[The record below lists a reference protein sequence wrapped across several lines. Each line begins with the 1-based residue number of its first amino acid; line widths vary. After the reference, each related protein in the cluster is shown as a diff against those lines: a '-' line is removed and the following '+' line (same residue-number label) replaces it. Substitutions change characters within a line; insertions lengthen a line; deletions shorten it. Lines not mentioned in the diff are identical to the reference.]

1 MDCPLKFYYIYVA
14 ELSAPEQVSAEIDS
28 ATFGS
33 IFHLAAEN
41 IYKDLTAHNN
51 VIDKETLEALL
62 HNEVKLQDYVDVAF
76 KELFFNV
83 SQDEKPEYNGVQLIN
98 SAVISRYLKQLL
110 ENDLRYTP
118 FTFVGSEQPVQEDIE
133 IKTPKGIIKSRI
145 GGIID
150 RLDSKDGTLRI
161 VDYKTGGDADTPP
174 NVESSSRRLKTLQL
188 CVPNISL
195 CCHYVSETAIKGR
208 SFLALYSSG
217 SDRNLLSGYSN
228 GRIS

>member
-1 MDCPLKFYYIYVA
+1 MERFLAGVKRDSTLGG
-14 ELSAPEQVSAEIDS
+14 VSAS
-28 ATFGS
+28 PP
-33 IFHLAAEN
+33 
-41 IYKDLTAHNN
+41 
-51 VIDKETLEALL
+51 VL

-145 GGIID
+145 G
-150 RLDSKDGTLRI
+150 
-161 VDYKTGGDADTPP
+161 
-174 NVESSSRRLKTLQL
+174 
-188 CVPNISL
+188 
-195 CCHYVSETAIKGR
+195 
-208 SFLALYSSG
+208 
-217 SDRNLLSGYSN
+217 
-228 GRIS
+228 

>member
-76 KELFFNV
+76 
-83 SQDEKPEYNGVQLIN
+83 
-98 SAVISRYLKQLL
+98 
-110 ENDLRYTP
+110 
-118 FTFVGSEQPVQEDIE
+118 
-133 IKTPKGIIKSRI
+133 
-145 GGIID
+145 
-150 RLDSKDGTLRI
+150 
-161 VDYKTGGDADTPP
+161 
-174 NVESSSRRLKTLQL
+174 
-188 CVPNISL
+188 
-195 CCHYVSETAIKGR
+195 
-208 SFLALYSSG
+208 
-217 SDRNLLSGYSN
+217 
-228 GRIS
+228 

>member
-1 MDCPLKFYYIYVA
+1 M
-14 ELSAPEQVSAEIDS
+14 
-28 ATFGS
+28 
-33 IFHLAAEN
+33 
-41 IYKDLTAHNN
+41 
-51 VIDKETLEALL
+51 
-62 HNEVKLQDYVDVAF
+62 
-76 KELFFNV
+76 
-83 SQDEKPEYNGVQLIN
+83 QLIN

-174 NVESSSRRLKTLQL
+174 TWNPSSHRLKNAPTMCSKHFFMLPL
-188 CVPNISL
+188 CVGNS
-195 CCHYVSETAIKGR
+195 H
-208 SFLALYSSG
+208 
-217 SDRNLLSGYSN
+217 
-228 GRIS
+228 